1 MKWKA
6 MTTVSFILILGIGA
20 RWYADGAQIFT
31 KTARQVAVRD
41 SLFGTESVQW
51 EAGLWVGLDF
61 AGPAALALAALGA
74 FGGFKAHRVKRLR
87 RFEDG
92 PI

>member
-20 RWYADGAQIFT
+20 KWYADGAQIFT

-41 SLFGTESVQW
+41 ALFGTESVQW
-51 EAGLWVGLDF
+51 EEGLWVGLDF
-61 AGPAALALAALGA
+61 VGPAALVLVVLGA
-74 FGGFKAHRVKRLR
+74 FGGVKAHRAK
-87 RFEDG
+87 G
-92 PI
+92 N

>member
-20 RWYADGAQIFT
+20 KWYVDGAQIFT

-51 EAGLWVGLDF
+51 EEGLWVGPDF
-61 AGPAALALAALGA
+61 AGPAALALVALGA
-74 FGGFKAHRVKRLR
+74 FGGFKARREKRLR
-87 RFEDG
+87 RIEG
-92 PI
+92 GSI